1 MSRLARI
8 VYWTVPSLF
17 CLALYWPGFRAW
29 FQQDDFAWLSLNQH
43 LNDPGGIW
51 ALLFTPRAQGT
62 FRPLSERA
70 FFMVLHGLFGLNAT
84 PFRVA
89 VFATQ
94 FANLALLASIAWR
107 LTGWRMAGLLAPL
120 LWVVNGNLAVAMS
133 WTSAYNQVL
142 CAFFILASFRF
153 LLSYLD
159 TGRKRF
165 LAGQWVCFLLGFGA
179 LEINVVYPAI
189 AMAYVLAMAPKH
201 WRTAAW
207 LFVPSAAYTAVHWHY
222 APKATAGPYAMH
234 WTSSMIGTLWT
245 YWGYALGPERLPHA
259 FRLPAPWLGVAGTV
273 LLTAAVAG
281 LVVVQWRRRDRVGA
295 FLAAWFVILLAP
307 VLPLRDHISDY
318 YLTMPVIGVAMLGA
332 WALAVAW
339 RGGWRFRLAAA
350 AAVALYAGASFPMA
364 RVVTDWNYRYSL
376 SIKNLILG
384 LVRAREL
391 NPGKAILLTDVSS
404 GDFWGAI
411 YHKAHWVAGVQDV
424 YLVPGSEKAIEAHPE
439 LDSVAEYEV
448 PPSVAVRALEED
460 RAVVYSAAGGPLR
473 NVTRV
478 FRATARTKWGGA
490 GLPFRVDAGNPLFA
504 AQLGPTWY
512 PAEGIYRWMPKR
524 ATVWL
529 HGPVDAG
536 QRLYLTGFC
545 AAASVREKPLPVS
558 VSVDGELV
566 GRTLLTQPDA
576 AFALEYPL
584 PAPAVGKPRIEVAVE
599 VGHTFHPPGDA
610 RALGLV
616 FGTISVR

>member
-8 VYWTVPSLF
+8 GYWTVPSLF

-43 LNDPGGIW
+43 LHDPGGLW

-62 FRPLSERA
+62 IRPLSERA

-84 PFRVA
+84 PFRVV

-107 LTGWRMAGLLAPL
+107 LTGWRMAGFLAPL
-120 LWVVNGNLAVAMS
+120 LWVANGNLGVAMS

-153 LLSYLD
+153 LLLYID
-159 TGRKRF
+159 TGRKR
-165 LAGQWVCFLLGFGA
+165 LMAGQWACYLLGFGA

-189 AMAYVLAMAPKH
+189 AMTYVLLMARKY
-201 WRTAAW
+201 WRTTAW
-207 LFVPSAAYTAVHWHY
+207 LLAPAVLYTGVHWHF
-222 APKATAGPYAMH
+222 APKATTGPYAMH

-245 YWGYALGPERLPHA
+245 YWGYALGPARLPHA
-259 FRLPAPWLGVAGTV
+259 FRLPAPWLPVAGTIV
-273 LLTAAVAG
+273 LTIAVAL
-281 LVVVQWRRRDRVGA
+281 LVVTQWRRGDRLGG
-295 FLAAWFVILLAP
+295 FLVAWFVILLAP
-307 VLPLRDHISDY
+307 ILPLRDHISDY
-318 YLTMPVIGVAMLGA
+318 YLTMPVIGLATLGA

-339 RGGWRFRLAAA
+339 RGKWRFRLAAA
-350 AAVALYAGASFPMA
+350 AAVALYLATSLPMA
-364 RVVTDWNYRYSL
+364 RVVADWNYRYSL
-376 SIKNLILG
+376 SIKHLVQG

-391 NPGKAILLTDVSS
+391 NPGKVILLTDVSS
-404 GDFWGAI
+404 GDFWGSI
-411 YHKAHWVAGVQDV
+411 YHKAHWVAGVRDV
-424 YLVPGSEKAIEAHPE
+424 YLTPGSEKTIEAHPE
-439 LDSVAEYEV
+439 LDSVSEYEL
-448 PPSVAVRALEED
+448 PPYVAVRALEEN

-473 NVTRV
+473 NVTRM
-478 FRATARTKWGGA
+478 FQATARSRWGEPE
-490 GLPFRVDAGNPLFA
+490 LPFRLDAGNPLFA
-504 AQLGPTWY
+504 SQLGPAWHQV
-512 PAEGIYRWMPKR
+512 EGGYRWMPKR

-529 HGPVDAG
+529 HGPVRSG
-536 QRLYLTGFC
+536 QKLHLEGFS

-576 AFALEYPL
+576 AFSLEYPL
-584 PAPAVGKPRIEVAVE
+584 PASTVGRPKIEVAVE
-599 VGHTFHPPGDA
+599 VGHTFSAPGDG

-616 FGTISVR
+616 FGAIAVR